1 MNSKYYTYIFFEVP
15 KQLSLESKPDADVSS
30 LFDKWISKYNL
41 KEPENSDWQKIFDQ
55 CKLKVFR
62 QAQSEELSICLSRFH
77 DLDILEI
84 EWEQISP
91 DKSPI
96 AFWEESLHH
105 LESMS
110 VSNYFGITHAL
121 FTNSENFPKETL
133 KSEKSTEIS
142 NLGKF
147 YTFGKN
153 SYVLLAE
160 NENAEPAGFLGIHF
174 AIMASAVHKL
184 EFEDNELN
192 KIKKQDIESEL
203 EYKKL
208 TSSGNIRDIEK
219 NFDAIRTYLFYLHDN
234 RIRLAEIRQTFDINI
249 LNLEN
254 LCKIY
259 HFQNDSLFFPLIQK
273 AKNISDQLNYDLIY
287 RDLNLKKMEN
297 RLKIQEM
304 EIEKQRLESQ
314 KWTDWLIALLIIP
327 IGGAQIVAALG
338 CKWIGVICFMLIST
352 SVIFFAMLRAERKSL
367 ILRFLNRIRQES
379 RRLSSYFLT
388 LISYKKKNL

>member
-1 MNSKYYTYIFFEVP
+1 MNSKFYTYIFFEVP
-15 KQLSLESKPDADVSS
+15 KQLSLESAPDARVSS
-30 LFDKWISKYNL
+30 LFDQWISKYNL

-55 CKLKVFR
+55 CKLKLFR
-62 QAQSEELSICLSRFH
+62 QAQSEELSIYLSRFH

-91 DKSPI
+91 DKSPV

-105 LESMS
+105 LESLS

-121 FTNSENFPKETL
+121 FTNSENFPKEKLT
-133 KSEKSTEIS
+133 SEKSTEIS
-142 NLGKF
+142 NLGKL

-174 AIMASAVHKL
+174 AITASVIHKL
-184 EFEDNELN
+184 EFEDKELN
-192 KIKKQDIESEL
+192 KIKKQDIKSEL

-208 TSSGNIRDIEK
+208 TSSVNIRDIEK
-219 NFDAIRTYLFYLHDN
+219 NLDAIRTYLFYLHDN
-234 RIRLAEIRQTFDINI
+234 RIRLAEIQQTFDINI
-249 LNLEN
+249 LNLET
-254 LCKIY
+254 LCKFY

-273 AKNISDQLNYDLIY
+273 AKNISDQLNYDMIY
-287 RDLNLKKMEN
+287 RDLNLKRMEN
-297 RLKIQEM
+297 HLKIYEM
-304 EIEKQRLESQ
+304 EIEKQRLKSQ
-314 KWTDWLIALLIIP
+314 KHIERLIALLIIP
-327 IGGAQIVAALG
+327 IGIAQIVAALG
-338 CKWIGVICFMLIST
+338 WEWTGVLCS
-352 SVIFFAMLRAERKSL
+352 IFFSMAVIYFAILFAERKSD
-367 ILRFLNRIRQES
+367 ILQFLKRIRQES